1 MVQPGNSRHPSLT
14 YLISQFLLI
23 AVIVIL
29 AVLTPAMYHSNT
41 EMLVT
46 RINNQ
51 FSAGDIAPFDIVAT
65 HTFYYHDEQATSRV
79 EDEVLRNT
87 PPRFYVS
94 LLDTEQNRMTIMQ
107 KVQEKILSGIADD
120 GRRAYIEQVLYE
132 LSEEILSNGIY
143 SERDLQES
151 VSLGYTE
158 ILTRKAGYSPADQ
171 NLDARSIDTLLT
183 VDSLAEYIFSR
194 QYLYEQMGLLEIVR
208 EYVSIVRESMTENVH
223 YDSVAT
229 TVEQERAVNSVE
241 PVMVRVA
248 EGEQLI
254 QKNSVVTEEMMKR
267 VRAMQL
273 IVHRYSSQQIFG
285 RILFALIITLGSVY
299 AFSQVFIHLK
309 RGRQY
314 TMLFMA
320 GIVVTLLLTYGIIAS
335 RAALQV
341 EFLDPLLP
349 VFFLPLFLY
358 VLTGKRRAGMI
369 AAVALAGYMSLYD
382 HATLMSFF
390 FIIAVN
396 FISVYF
402 IRYVSRR
409 IDMIAQWLLTIV
421 SSATVLLILVMVEGL
436 SLRNSGISIALL
448 SANITLSYVFLA
460 FLLPLL
466 ELLFNAP
473 TPFRLRELSS
483 SNSPVLL
490 ALASHAPG
498 THAHSL
504 NVAEF
509 AQAAAQAVRA
519 DEQLAYVGG
528 LYHDIGKQE
537 HPEYFV
543 ENQKDQNKHDEL
555 KASLSVAIIK
565 SHVKLGVERGRE
577 AKLPQEIIDII
588 YQHHGTDIIQIFYH
602 EAMKEAAGDKNS
614 TGITAHEF
622 SYNNEIPQT
631 KESAIVMIADSV
643 EAASRSVK
651 KPSHK
656 RYENLVRSVV
666 NGKIERG
673 QLAASRLTMNEL
685 ELITT
690 ALIHSITAKNHIRMQ
705 YPKDITED

>member
-1 MVQPGNSRHPSLT
+1 
-14 YLISQFLLI
+14 
-23 AVIVIL
+23 
-29 AVLTPAMYHSNT
+29 
-41 EMLVT
+41 
-46 RINNQ
+46 
-51 FSAGDIAPFDIVAT
+51 
-65 HTFYYHDEQATSRV
+65 
-79 EDEVLRNT
+79 
-87 PPRFYVS
+87 
-94 LLDTEQNRMTIMQ
+94 
-107 KVQEKILSGIADD
+107 
-120 GRRAYIEQVLYE
+120 
-132 LSEEILSNGIY
+132 
-143 SERDLQES
+143 
-151 VSLGYTE
+151 
-158 ILTRKAGYSPADQ
+158 
-171 NLDARSIDTLLT
+171 
-183 VDSLAEYIFSR
+183 
-194 QYLYEQMGLLEIVR
+194 
-208 EYVSIVRESMTENVH
+208 
-223 YDSVAT
+223 
-229 TVEQERAVNSVE
+229 
-241 PVMVRVA
+241 
-248 EGEQLI
+248 
-254 QKNSVVTEEMMKR
+254 
-267 VRAMQL
+267 
-273 IVHRYSSQQIFG
+273 
-285 RILFALIITLGSVY
+285 
-299 AFSQVFIHLK
+299 
-309 RGRQY
+309 
-314 TMLFMA
+314 
-320 GIVVTLLLTYGIIAS
+320 
-335 RAALQV
+335 
-341 EFLDPLLP
+341 
-349 VFFLPLFLY
+349 
-358 VLTGKRRAGMI
+358 
-369 AAVALAGYMSLYD
+369 
-382 HATLMSFF
+382 
-390 FIIAVN
+390 
-396 FISVYF
+396 
-402 IRYVSRR
+402 
-409 IDMIAQWLLTIV
+409 MIAQWLLTIV

-436 SLRNSGISIALL
+436 SLRNSGISVALL
-448 SANITLSYVFLA
+448 SANITLSYVFLV

-466 ELLFNAP
+466 ELVFNAP

-509 AQAAAQAVRA
+509 AQAAAQAVKA

-614 TGITAHEF
+614 TGITAHEY

-631 KESAIVMIADSV
+631 KEAAIVMIADSV

-705 YPKDITED
+705 YPKDITEE